1 MRHGD
6 VCVDED
12 EDVTLRMACP
22 CVPGSR
28 NSLNRL
34 ADHSR
39 APTPGD
45 GRGLVPAV
53 VVYDDRVD
61 VDAGAGT
68 QLRGGSVD
76 RVQGRRQ
83 VGLFVEGR
91 DDYRELSGWLGDK
104 AGRLGTDVRV
114 RPVAGRIVTS
124 EEAPVISIQ
133 S

>member
-1 MRHGD
+1 M
-6 VCVDED
+6 
-12 EDVTLRMACP
+12 
-22 CVPGSR
+22 
-28 NSLNRL
+28 
-34 ADHSR
+34 
-39 APTPGD
+39 
-45 GRGLVPAV
+45 
-53 VVYDDRVD
+53 
-61 VDAGAGT
+61 
-68 QLRGGSVD
+68 D